1 MLDLIILLDG
11 KSYYNRKELISCL
24 ELQQSNN
31 SEELYSKRDNKR
43 DLLAHFTKDL
53 GDYLEED
60 TTIPYNVSGV
70 CHFTFYPFEII
81 NELISAIISFN
92 SELFVDDDHG
102 NILNICDYKK
112 LAAKKKVYPFT
123 YYSKDYF

>member
-31 SEELYSKRDNKR
+31 GEELYSNRDSKRS
-43 DLLAHFTKDL
+43 LIAHFTKDL
-53 GDYLEED
+53 GDYLEEEI
-60 TTIPYNVSGV
+60 TLPYNVCGV
-70 CHFTFYPFEII
+70 CHLTFSSFEII
-81 NELISAIISFN
+81 NELLSAIISFN

-102 NILNICDYKK
+102 NILNICDYKN
-112 LAAKKKVYPFT
+112 LVAKKKVYPFT
-123 YYSKDYF
+123 YCSKDYF

>member
-31 SEELYSKRDNKR
+31 SEELYSNRDSKRS
-43 DLLAHFTKDL
+43 LIAHFTKDL
-53 GDYLEED
+53 GDYLEEEI
-60 TTIPYNVSGV
+60 TVPYNVCGV
-70 CHFTFYPFEII
+70 CRLTFSSFEII
-81 NELISAIISFN
+81 NELLSAIISFN

-102 NILNICDYKK
+102 NIVNICDYKN
-112 LAAKKKVYPFT
+112 LVAKKKVYPFT
-123 YYSKDYF
+123 YFSKDYF